1 MNISLNKT
9 DELNAVI
16 SVDVKT
22 EDYLP
27 AVKKT
32 LHQYK
37 QTVPMKGFRKGFVPE
52 GLIKKMYGNG
62 IMLDEIN
69 KLVTDG
75 INKYIDE
82 EKLDFLG
89 RPLPK
94 ADADIHFDINSPQD
108 FVFEYELGLTPEFT
122 LKGLDKKNKIEKKVV
137 VIDDKTLND
146 EMENL
151 ARRYGNATHPEDG
164 IEDKDILTL
173 ELKELDGKKEKEN
186 GVTHT
191 SVVGLDLFKDDK
203 VKAKFL
209 KAKLGDAVTIK
220 PYEVFDNAN
229 DYVSKGILGLV
240 DGKPEGLSDSFKAT
254 ISKVTRLEKAEMNQ
268 EFFDKI
274 YGPGVI
280 DSEEKF
286 RERLKNELEDYAH
299 SSTNNQLKKDI
310 YDSLMEKN
318 NIALPDA
325 FLKRFI
331 KVSNEK
337 PISDEQIEQEYPAF
351 EKGLR
356 WNLITAKIAK
366 ENGINIEQE
375 DIKNFSRE
383 QLKKQ
388 LAMYNPTGAGI
399 EDEYLEIFNNNMLA
413 KEDHAKKSY
422 EGAMEQKLF
431 SFIENQIGITDKSV
445 SFEEFFKK

>member
-32 LHQYK
+32 LHQHK
-37 QTVPMKGFRKGFVPE
+37 QTEPMKGFRKGFVPE

-146 EMENL
+146 EMDNL

-173 ELKELDGKKEKEN
+173 ELTELDGKKEKEN

-191 SVVGLDLFKDDK
+191 AVVGLDMFKDDK

-209 KAKLGDAVTIK
+209 KAKLGDAITIK

-229 DYVSKGILGLV
+229 DYVSKSILGLV
-240 DGKPEGLSDSFKAT
+240 DGNPEGLSDSFKAT
-254 ISKVTRLEKAEMNQ
+254 ISKVTRLEKAAFNQ
-268 EFFDKI
+268 ELFDKI
-274 YGPGVI
+274 YGPGVVE
-280 DSEEKF
+280 SEEKF
-286 RERLKNELEDYAH
+286 KERLKNELEDYAQ

-366 ENGINIEQE
+366 DNQ
-375 DIKNFSRE
+375 IKVEHEEVSNFSKE

-399 EDEYLEIFNNNMLA
+399 EDEYLDIFNNNMLA